1 MIKQFK
7 QMLGLAATISS
18 CFSALFASAVDTTT
32 VYIPGIDE
40 VGGTVRCDTVVLGIA
55 GNLSGYRAP
64 LASCNV
70 LYINLVQ
77 SGSTV
82 GPNAAATGPAAAVT
96 APPLLVAAAG
106 GLPAC
111 VKDLWITGDASDVHT
126 AFGAAANALPTPAPG
141 TTIHFLLSE
150 AANSAHA
157 RWFQSAL
164 PASCRV
170 VVEPLS
176 ADPRLNTVM
185 PPATGMIILGAPV
198 APAAGFS
205 ALLNCP
211 IYRHPSIAASRAY
224 DKALLTMA
232 EATVFPASVKGISLA
247 GEFASTFNDNSCI
260 IDPATNAATTGGFT
274 VQPGKIL
281 TLFASHA
288 NLPNVK
294 STLVGG
300 ETPGQIVLATTAPVL
315 PTLVPALKLT
325 H

>member
-18 CFSALFASAVDTTT
+18 CFSALFAAADTTT

-82 GPNAAATGPAAAVT
+82 GANAAATGPAAAVT

-126 AFGAAANALPTPAPG
+126 AFGAAARALPTPAPG

-232 EATVFPASVKGISLA
+232 EATIFSASVKGISLA
-247 GEFASTFNDNSCI
+247 GAFAATFNDSSCI
-260 IDPATNAATTGGFT
+260 IDPAANAARAGFT
-274 VQPGKIL
+274 VEPGKTL
-281 TLFASHA
+281 TLFASHE
-288 NLPNVK
+288 NLPTVA

-300 ETPGQIVLATTAPVL
+300 ETPGQIVLATSAPVL